1 MGSFFP
7 KIRLFLSS
15 TGRTFTFCNRCDCK
29 LKLKM
34 SGIKNKED
42 VKDILASDLLK
53 GADDEKI
60 ETFIANNLSQ
70 YDNLL

>member
-1 MGSFFP
+1 
-7 KIRLFLSS
+7 
-15 TGRTFTFCNRCDCK
+15 
-29 LKLKM
+29 M

-60 ETFIANNLSQ
+60 EAFIANNLSQ